1 MYKNKSVETFG
12 LWYDI
17 VCGGFVVT
25 KLAFAVSAGVVPAAF
40 SSVRRRGGLFSAA
53 CRVVAR
59 LGRLGEEESG
69 TFPEVALLVPGVLFG
84 SAFALFLSLGFGL
97 GLGGA
102 TGWALRA
109 GVRGFVVTNGL
120 CLIACN
126 PCLELVFQKGVA

>member
-1 MYKNKSVETFG
+1 MV
-12 LWYDI
+12 
-17 VCGGFVVT
+17 

-84 SAFALFLSLGFGL
+84 SAFALILSLGFGL

-102 TGWALRA
+102 TGWWALRA

-126 PCLELVFQKGVA
+126 PGLELVFQKGVAELSEQARDIARREISAQEVG